1 MGHEIYNFGGP
12 FLAHHYCK
20 LSLSDLCKEYMKS
33 FIFIPESMCLKFP
46 TKGIHVKQQCM
57 FSLLHLSSIYFLS
70 TLISFYHHHKTFTK
84 SQELPAK
91 KQYGYNSPLEFI
103 SIKSP

>member
-46 TKGIHVKQQCM
+46 TKGIHVKQECM

-91 KQYGYNSPLEFI
+91 KQIWFI
-103 SIKSP
+103 ILHWNLSV

>member
-1 MGHEIYNFGGP
+1 MNNVTKPFDSSVGHEIYNFGGP

-46 TKGIHVKQQCM
+46 TKGIHVKQECM

-84 SQELPAK
+84 SPELPAK
-91 KQYGYNSPLEFI
+91 KQYGL
-103 SIKSP
+103 